1 LSPHLIRRAR
11 DGNAAAVR
19 ALVDALRPRITK
31 MAAYYGR
38 QTGEDADDL
47 LQEAWI
53 GLFNALE
60 TVDLTIGQPEAFLIQ
75 RAKWRM
81 LDAVKRQRRGCS
93 STDGNVCEAPLSSL
107 EEMLPSTEWE
117 DAESEIVV
125 RSFAETLKPIQSNI
139 LLHLLYGL
147 TWRETGTQLGC
158 TSANVAYHVKQIQVS
173 YYRWGDDKCVS
184 RPT

>member
-1 LSPHLIRRAR
+1 LIRRAR
-11 DGNAAAVR
+11 DGNAAAIR
-19 ALVDALRPRITK
+19 ALVDALRPRMTK

-53 GLFNALE
+53 GLFNALD
-60 TVDLTIGQPEAFLIQ
+60 TVDLTIGQPEAFLVQ

-81 LDAVKRQRRGCS
+81 LDAVKRQRRSYCL
-93 STDGNVCEAPLSSL
+93 TDGLTTELPLSNL

-117 DAESEIVV
+117 NAESEIVV
-125 RSFAETLKPIQSNI
+125 RSFAETLKPLQTNI

-147 TWRETGTQLGC
+147 TWRETGAQLGC

-173 YYRWGDDKCVS
+173 YVRWGEDAVNAC
-184 RPT
+184 RPRC